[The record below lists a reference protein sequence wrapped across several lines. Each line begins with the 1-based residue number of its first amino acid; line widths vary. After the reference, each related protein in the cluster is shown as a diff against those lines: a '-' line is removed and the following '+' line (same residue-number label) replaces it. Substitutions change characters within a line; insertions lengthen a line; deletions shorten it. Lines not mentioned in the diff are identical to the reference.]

1 MYKKQQQPT
10 QLQQQQQLQ
19 HQQQQGSIGIY
30 NTNKMNVIPNYT
42 LSGMSSFDAESL
54 PDYSEFDSES
64 VTLDY
69 YKESVLRPGADKMAP
84 TTTIETITI
93 TRPLKVIAFIC
104 GVIVVVLM
112 IMALASTDWL
122 MAAGWRQG
130 LFMHCIEEDSMTPLP
145 FNIQDP
151 PGCYASRDIGYIKA
165 TAALCIITLIT
176 DVIATVLTGLGLK
189 TQNHNLKYKFYRIAV
204 LVMLV
209 SCKHK
214 LLETYNSTNINTN
227 RYCLFIVLA
236 VLSALIVYPVCFAGE
251 LTMANRRVWEFG
263 WAYGV
268 GWGAAIFLFGAVV
281 LLLCDKE
288 SEEIYYKERKIVHE
302 NQMRA

>member
-1 MYKKQQQPT
+1 KSTMQQQN
-10 QLQQQQQLQ
+10 QQQLPQ
-19 HQQQQGSIGIY
+19 DSLVGWR
-30 NTNKMNVIPNYT
+30 MNVLPTYT

-69 YKESVLRPGADKMAP
+69 YKESVLRPPAEKMAP

-122 MAAGWRQG
+122 MAADWRQG
-130 LFMHCIEEDSMTPLP
+130 LFVHCIEDDSVPPLP

-151 PGCYASRDIGYIKA
+151 PGCYWTRDIGYIKA
-165 TAALCIITLIT
+165 TAALCIITLVT

-209 SCKHK
+209 S
-214 LLETYNSTNINTN
+214 L
-227 RYCLFIVLA
+227 LA

-251 LTMANRRVWEFG
+251 LSLGMALFSSRETVFLINISSPGNRRVWEFG

>member
-1 MYKKQQQPT
+1 MSEVYKTQQQQPSQ
-10 QLQQQQQLQ
+10 QLQQQQ
-19 HQQQQGSIGIY
+19 QQQQGSIGIY
-30 NTNKMNVIPNYT
+30 NNKKNVIPNYT

-130 LFMHCIEEDSMTPLP
+130 LFVHCIEEDSVPPLP

-151 PGCYASRDIGYIKA
+151 PGCYWTRDIGYIKA

-189 TQNHNLKYKFYRIAV
+189 TQNHNMKYKFYRIAV

-209 SCKHK
+209 S
-214 LLETYNSTNINTN
+214 L
-227 RYCLFIVLA
+227 LA